1 MKGILIS
8 VWLILLLVLYLRDRK
23 MKLLENYVDFST
35 ALAQESVNTFS
46 DFEDISGMTQELLNQ
61 LLKSQKDIKLMMEHS
76 KPNKKNTFVSS
87 NVKGNVDALKN
98 QITLHKTDEQLGQ
111 IQQMLTN
118 LNDGNPSIAELIG
131 KYGPKKQ
138 TT

>member
-1 MKGILIS
+1 MKGIIVS

-23 MKLLENYVDFST
+23 MKLLESYVDFST
-35 ALAQESVNTFS
+35 MLAQDSVNTFS
-46 DFEDISGMTQELLNQ
+46 DFEDMSGMTQELLNQ
-61 LLKSQKDIKLMMEHS
+61 LLKSQEDIKLMMEHS
-76 KPNKKNTFVSS
+76 KPTNQNTFLSS
-87 NVKGNVDALKN
+87 NVKGNVQALKN
-98 QITLHKTDEQLGQ
+98 KITLHKTDEQLGQ

-118 LNDGNPSIAELIG
+118 LNDGNPSVAELIG

>member
-1 MKGILIS
+1 MKGIIVS

-23 MKLLENYVDFST
+23 MKLLESYVDFST
-35 ALAQESVNTFS
+35 MLAQDSVNTFS
-46 DFEDISGMTQELLNQ
+46 DFEDMSGMTQELLNQ
-61 LLKSQKDIKLMMEHS
+61 LLKSQEDIKLMMEHS
-76 KPNKKNTFVSS
+76 KPTKQNTFLSS
-87 NVKGNVDALKN
+87 NVKGNVQALKN
-98 QITLHKTDEQLGQ
+98 QITLHKTDEQLEQ

-118 LNDGNPSIAELIG
+118 LNEGNPSVAELIG